1 MLVLLKMNRTFMD
14 TMRQNSTALEAL
26 CSKYGLN
33 HLMKKIPSMPF
44 GHRHLLVDVQPEVA
58 PVVID

>member
-26 CSKYGLN
+26 CSEYGLN

-44 GHRHLLVDVQPEVA
+44 GHLLVDVQPEVA